1 MGTIG
6 DTGPARNAGSPA
18 GPMGAFGY
26 RQELKRSLRVRDLL
40 IYGLLYI
47 SPTAPFA
54 TFGILYNASAG
65 MVPLVYAIGF
75 AAILFTA
82 LSYMALSREFP
93 LAGSAYAYA
102 RQSFGDGAGF
112 LAGWAVTLDYLLA
125 PALIYIAAAVAV
137 DAVLPGVPLAVWA
150 GALLVLNTLVNLRG
164 IESVARANAA
174 LLALQVLA
182 VALFLLFALV
192 AVVHG
197 TGGAHFSPAPFHGGE
212 SIASGVV
219 LGAVSIGMLN
229 YLGFDAISTLSEEA
243 EGGPSSVAKATMLSL
258 LLTSALFIG
267 ESYVACLFVLGR
279 KAFPPGIPTYAAFYD
294 IVALVGGSW
303 LKASLSLAGV
313 FLANVGA
320 GLTAQAAI
328 SRLFFSMARDGQLP
342 RVLSHVNPR
351 RGIPDRATLLVAAI
365 TLGLIVFFAHRLTL
379 LLTIV
384 SFGALTAFLFVHASV
399 VKHFLWDRRSGNLAR
414 HLLAPAIGFGVVAV
428 VIWGMSA
435 NAKIVGGCWMAVGVA
450 AVLVRHA
457 RQASGPK
464 PRLAAR

>member
-1 MGTIG
+1 MRIDGEI
-6 DTGPARNAGSPA
+6 GPAQGVGPPA
-18 GPMGAFGY
+18 GPVAAFGY
-26 RQELKRSLRVRDLL
+26 RQELKRSLGVSDLL
-40 IYGLLYI
+40 VYGLLYI
-47 SPTAPFA
+47 SPTAVFA

-65 MVPLVYAIGF
+65 KVPLVYVIGS

-102 RQSFGDGAGF
+102 KLSFGESAGF

-125 PALIYIAAAVAV
+125 PALIYIAAAVAI
-137 DAVLPGVPLAVWA
+137 DSVLPGVPLAVWA
-150 GALLVLNTLVNLRG
+150 GALVVLNTVVNLKG
-164 IESVARANAA
+164 IESVARANAV

-182 VALFLLFALV
+182 VALFLFFALA
-192 AVVHG
+192 AVVEG
-197 TGGAHFSPAPFHGGE
+197 RGGAHFSLAPIHAGR
-212 SIASGVV
+212 SIASGLV
-219 LGAVSIGMLN
+219 LGGVSIGMLN

-243 EGGPSSVAKATMLSL
+243 RGGAASVAKATLLSL
-258 LLTSALFIG
+258 LIASALFIS
-267 ESYVACLFVLGR
+267 ESYLACLLVLGR

-303 LKASLSLAGV
+303 LKASLSITGV
-313 FLANVGA
+313 FIANVGA

-342 RVLSHVNPR
+342 RALSHVHPR

-365 TLGLIVFFAHRLTL
+365 TLGLIVFFANRLTL

-399 VKHFLWDRRSGNLAR
+399 VKHFLWDRRSGNWAR

-428 VIWGMSA
+428 VIWGMDT
-435 NAKIVGGCWMAVGVA
+435 NAKIVGGCWMAVGLA
-450 AVLVRHA
+450 ALMLRHA
-457 RQASGPK
+457 GQVFGPK
-464 PRLAAR
+464 PPQSVR